1 MPHSADPG
9 AGPGDLHELR
19 HEYAARGL
27 VESDLSSDPVT
38 MFRRWLAE
46 AIGAGIGEPNAMVVS
61 TVSEQGRPA
70 ARMVLL
76 KGVDDEGFVFY
87 TNYDSRKGRELAANP
102 ACALLFP
109 WHDLERQVRIEGL
122 AERVDQATSAA
133 YFASRPR
140 PSQLGA
146 WASAQSSLVADR
158 AELEAS
164 YAELER
170 RFEGREVPCP
180 PRWGGYVVAPSA
192 IEFWQGRTGRMHDR
206 LAYRRAGAGWVV
218 ERLAP

>member
-1 MPHSADPG
+1 MPQSADPG
-9 AGPGDLHELR
+9 DLRDLR

-46 AIGAGIGEPNAMVVS
+46 AIGAGIREPNAMVVS
-61 TVSEQGRPA
+61 TVSDQGRPA

-76 KGVDDEGFVFY
+76 KGVDDKGFVFY
-87 TNYDSRKGRELAANP
+87 TNYDSRKGHELAANP

-122 AERVDQATSAA
+122 AERVDPATSTA

-146 WASAQSSLVADR
+146 WASAQSSVVADR

-180 PRWGGYVVAPSA
+180 PRWGGYVVEPSA
-192 IEFWQGRTGRMHDR
+192 MEFWQGRAGRMHDR
-206 LAYRRAGAGWVV
+206 LAYRRADAGWAV